1 MHQHKIDC
9 FKEFLSTQF
18 KKQGNIKGN
27 YKKKKKNLS
36 RIKEAVFLNCELI
49 DDLR

>member
-1 MHQHKIDC
+1 MHQLKIGC

-18 KKQGNIKGN
+18 KKQGNIQGITL
-27 YKKKKKNLS
+27 KKNLS
-36 RIKEAVFLNCELI
+36 RIKEAMFLNCELI